1 MLMFI
6 LSYKYIHKYMSFQNS
21 RCTNAG
27 TGSSL
32 TLDGTVECD
41 ASVMDGKSLL
51 YGAVGCLSGN

>member
-1 MLMFI
+1 
-6 LSYKYIHKYMSFQNS
+6 MSFQNS